1 MANAEANAAVKH
13 HRAAVNGINMH
24 YLLAG
29 PDDAPPVVLLHGWP
43 ETSYAWRKQ
52 IPALS
57 TKYRLIVPDLRG
69 YGATDKPAT
78 GYDKRS
84 MARDIKE
91 LIEHCGYAKV
101 VMIGHDRGARVTTRF
116 AKDYPEMVERICV
129 MDNIP
134 TRIVFETMS
143 GRPTGTDI
151 SPGQMAKGYWF
162 FNFNQIVDL
171 PEALITGREE
181 IWLRH
186 WLSSWSYNREL
197 FSDEE
202 VAEYVKAYSQ
212 PGALRGSFNDYRAA
226 PVDTAQDMEDSDVL
240 IQCPILALWGA
251 SFELVGEWFDV
262 EAVWNSMG
270 TDVTAVP
277 IPECGHLCQEEQ
289 PEIVNA
295 ELLKFMDNWQG

>member
-1 MANAEANAAVKH
+1 MNIQGVTH
-13 HRAAVNGINMH
+13 HRAFVNGIQMH
-24 YLLAG
+24 YMLAG
-29 PDDAPPVVLLHGWP
+29 PAGAPPVVLLHGWP

-52 IPALS
+52 SPALS
-57 TKYRLIVPDLRG
+57 ENYRLIVPDLRG
-69 YGATDKPAT
+69 YGASDKPAS

-84 MARDIKE
+84 MALDIKE
-91 LIEHCGYAKV
+91 LLEHCGISKT

-116 AKDYPEMVERICV
+116 VKDYPEMVDRICV

-151 SPGQMAKGYWF
+151 SPAQMAKGYWF

-171 PEALITGREE
+171 PEALIAGREE

-197 FSDEE
+197 FSDDE

-226 PVDTAQDMEDSDVL
+226 PVDTAQDLEDADVP
-240 IQCPILALWGA
+240 IQCPILTMWGE
-251 SFELVGEWFDV
+251 SFDLVGQWFDV
-262 EAVWNSMG
+262 EAVWKSMG
-270 TDVTAVP
+270 PDVTAVA

-295 ELLKFMDNWQG
+295 ELLKFMADWQG